1 MIYSSSNP
9 LFRDKCD
16 QYLQLQI
23 SVHTNYNYQHK
34 MKITFS
40 RTMDSEFI
48 EMANAGEV
56 ARLQIE
62 PCTISLYNL
71 TLRYL

>member
-1 MIYSSSNP
+1 
-9 LFRDKCD
+9 
-16 QYLQLQI
+16 
-23 SVHTNYNYQHK
+23 

-40 RTMDSEFI
+40 RTMKSEFI